1 MFFRTKLPSVS
12 ARDAHT
18 MISDGA
24 QLIDVR
30 EKMEWDYGHAPS
42 AKHIPLKTIPANLNK
57 IEKTKPV
64 IVVCRGGSRSASA
77 AAFLSEQGYNVMNL
91 EGGMVSWARHGLEL
105 VAGGGRQGTV
115 A

>member
-12 ARDAHT
+12 ARDAHG

-24 QLIDVR
+24 QLVDVR

-42 AKHIPLKTIPANLNK
+42 AKHIPLNTIPANLHK
-57 IEKTKPV
+57 IDKTKPV

-77 AAFLSEQGYNVMNL
+77 AAFLSEQGFNVHNL
-91 EGGMVSWARHGLEL
+91 EGGMVSWARHGLDV
-105 VAGGGRQGTV
+105 VAGNGRPGTV